1 MIGCIIRNM
10 LENPITKKA
19 RVFSFVGFLV
29 LFHCSAP
36 RPSGVPISSTN
47 LTEALTEKIEP
58 LIEQTMKSYDVPGL
72 ALAVAKDGKIVYAKG
87 FGVKDLRSREPIT
100 PDSLF
105 HMASVSKTFV
115 ATAIVQLLE
124 QGKIQLDD
132 PVRTYLPYFQLKD
145 PRFKQITIRH
155 LLTHT
160 TGLPYLENENRNFD
174 WDRPEYDSG
183 ALERYVRR
191 LHEVKMI
198 AAPGEKFSYSDMGFE
213 ILGDVIAKV
222 SQQSFTDYVKVHI
235 LDPLGMRE
243 SNFFRPDTSSRLW
256 TTGHV
261 RGSKGEPKVSSMYPY
276 NRAHGPSS
284 TLESNAIEMCHW
296 AITNLNRGILNGKR
310 ILKSSSYELL
320 WNPGLET
327 ECGPRCIGLSWFLDR
342 HRDQPIRIHTGG
354 DTGYQSVL
362 ILLPDQSAG
371 VVTMSNMSGL
381 RVVAPIA
388 FAVLDVVLGHEPEL
402 NIQKSD

>member
-10 LENPITKKA
+10 LENPIMKKA
-19 RVFSFVGFLV
+19 CVFSFVGFLV
-29 LFHCSAP
+29 LFHCSAA
-36 RPSGVPISSTN
+36 RPSAIPILSTN
-47 LTEALTEKIEP
+47 LTETLTEKIEP

-160 TGLPYLENENRNFD
+160 AGLPYLENENRNFD

-198 AAPGEKFSYSDMGFE
+198 AAPGEQFSYSDMGFE
-213 ILGDVIAKV
+213 ILGDVIAKGVDLIFTIV
-222 SQQSFTDYVKVHI
+222 SITYRHTI
-235 LDPLGMRE
+235 AGM
-243 SNFFRPDTSSRLW
+243 
-256 TTGHV
+256 
-261 RGSKGEPKVSSMYPY
+261 
-276 NRAHGPSS
+276 
-284 TLESNAIEMCHW
+284 
-296 AITNLNRGILNGKR
+296 
-310 ILKSSSYELL
+310 
-320 WNPGLET
+320 
-327 ECGPRCIGLSWFLDR
+327 
-342 HRDQPIRIHTGG
+342 
-354 DTGYQSVL
+354 
-362 ILLPDQSAG
+362 
-371 VVTMSNMSGL
+371 
-381 RVVAPIA
+381 
-388 FAVLDVVLGHEPEL
+388 
-402 NIQKSD
+402 

>member
-1 MIGCIIRNM
+1 M
-10 LENPITKKA
+10 KKA
-19 RVFSFVGFLV
+19 CVFSFVGFLV
-29 LFHCSAP
+29 LFHCSAA
-36 RPSGVPISSTN
+36 RPSAIPILSTN
-47 LTEALTEKIEP
+47 LTETLTEKIEP

-160 TGLPYLENENRNFD
+160 AGLPYLENENRNFD

-198 AAPGEKFSYSDMGFE
+198 AAPGEQFSYSDMGFE

-222 SQQSFTDYVKVHI
+222 SQQSFSDYVKVQFLPAGHFI
-235 LDPLGMRE
+235 PPLDHRPCERIQRRAQSQFYVSVQPCPWAQLHPRIECDRDVPLGDHE
-243 SNFFRPDTSSRLW
+243 
-256 TTGHV
+256 
-261 RGSKGEPKVSSMYPY
+261 
-276 NRAHGPSS
+276 
-284 TLESNAIEMCHW
+284 LESGNPQRKAHPQVVQLRTALEPG
-296 AITNLNRGILNGKR
+296 ARNRVRPKMHR
-310 ILKSSSYELL
+310 SLL
-320 WNPGLET
+320 V
-327 ECGPRCIGLSWFLDR
+327 PR
-342 HRDQPIRIHTGG
+342 QP
-354 DTGYQSVL
+354 S
-362 ILLPDQSAG
+362 
-371 VVTMSNMSGL
+371 
-381 RVVAPIA
+381 
-388 FAVLDVVLGHEPEL
+388 
-402 NIQKSD
+402 